1 MGNNLVYSDS
11 SLKSALQPSSN
22 RLESLLEDAKNGNDA
37 AFSKLYDLYFDKI
50 FRFAFYRVSHKEV
63 AEDIT
68 EEVFIR
74 AFTSLS
80 SLGKSSSFESWL
92 YQIAR
97 NRIIDYYRAKK
108 LLLPI
113 DDLENTLEYE
123 TNVIDSVNLQFD
135 QKVFL
140 KVLRELPNDQ
150 QTIIRLKFYED
161 LSNSEIADITGKTE
175 GSIRVTQHRALA
187 KLKELIDE
195 FKNSQNER

>member
-1 MGNNLVYSDS
+1 MENDLVFINS
-11 SLKSALQPSSN
+11 SLKSVLQPDSG
-22 RLESLLEDAKNGNDA
+22 RLETLLEGAKSGKDA
-37 AFSKLYDLYFDKI
+37 AFSKLYELYFDKI
-50 FRFAFYRVSHKEV
+50 YRFAFFRVSHKEV

-80 SLGKSSSFESWL
+80 SLDKASSFESWL

-123 TNVIDSVNLQFD
+123 TNIIDSVNLQFD
-135 QKVFL
+135 QKIFL
-140 KVLRELPNDQ
+140 KVLRDLPEEQ

-161 LSNSEIADITGKTE
+161 LSNTEIADLTGKTE
-175 GSIRVTQHRALA
+175 GSIRVLQHRALT
-187 KLKELIDE
+187 KLKELIETFNRSKD
-195 FKNSQNER
+195 

>member
-1 MGNNLVYSDS
+1 MENNLVYSDS
-11 SLKSALQPSSN
+11 SLKSAFQPASN
-22 RLESLLEDAKNGNDA
+22 RLESLLEDAKNGSDA

-80 SLGKSSSFESWL
+80 SLGKASSFESWL

-123 TNVIDSVNLQFD
+123 TNVIDSVNLKFD

-175 GSIRVTQHRALA
+175 GSIRVIQHRALA

-195 FKNSQNER
+195 FKNSQDAQ

>member
-1 MGNNLVYSDS
+1 MQNDLVFNNS
-11 SLKSALQPSSN
+11 SLKSVLQPDSN
-22 RLESLLEDAKNGNDA
+22 RLETLLEDAKSGQDA
-37 AFSKLYDLYFDKI
+37 AFSKLYELYFDKI

-80 SLGKSSSFESWL
+80 SLDKASSFESWL

-108 LLLPI
+108 LLLPL

-123 TNVIDSVNLQFD
+123 TNIIDSVNLQFD
-135 QKVFL
+135 QKIFL
-140 KVLRELPNDQ
+140 KVLRDLPAEQ

-161 LSNSEIADITGKTE
+161 LSNTEIADITGKTE
-175 GSIRVTQHRALA
+175 GSIRVLQHRALT
-187 KLKELIDE
+187 KLKELIE
-195 FKNSQNER
+195 AFKQSQQ

>member
-1 MGNNLVYSDS
+1 MENNLVFSNS
-11 SLKSALQPSSN
+11 SLKSVLQPDSG
-22 RLESLLEDAKNGNDA
+22 RLETLLEGAKSGKDA
-37 AFSKLYDLYFDKI
+37 AFAKLYELYFDKI
-50 FRFAFYRVSHKEV
+50 YRFAFFRVSHKEV

-80 SLGKSSSFESWL
+80 SLDKASSFESWL

-123 TNVIDSVNLQFD
+123 TNIIDSVNLQFD
-135 QKVFL
+135 QKIFL
-140 KVLRELPNDQ
+140 KVLRELPEDQ
-150 QTIIRLKFYED
+150 QTMIRLKFYED
-161 LSNSEIADITGKTE
+161 LSNTEIADLTGKTE
-175 GSIRVTQHRALA
+175 GSIRVIQHRALT
-187 KLKELIDE
+187 KLKELIDAY
-195 FKNSQNER
+195 NSPKD

>member
-1 MGNNLVYSDS
+1 MENNLVFSSS
-11 SLKSALQPSSN
+11 SLKSVLQSDSS
-22 RLESLLEDAKNGNDA
+22 RLESLLEDAKSGKDA
-37 AFSKLYDLYFDKI
+37 AFSKLYELYFDKI
-50 FRFAFYRVSHKEV
+50 YRFAFYRVSHKEV

-80 SLGKSSSFESWL
+80 SLDKASSFESWL

-108 LLLPI
+108 QLLPL

-123 TNVIDSVNLQFD
+123 TNIIDSVNLQFD
-135 QKVFL
+135 QKIFL
-140 KVLRELPNDQ
+140 KVLRELPADQ

-161 LSNSEIADITGKTE
+161 LSNTEIADMTGKTE
-175 GSIRVTQHRALA
+175 GAIRVLQHRALT
-187 KLKELIDE
+187 KLKELIDA
-195 FKNSQNER
+195 QNLSNE

>member
-1 MGNNLVYSDS
+1 MENDLVFNNS
-11 SLKSALQPSSN
+11 SLKSVLSPDSS
-22 RLESLLEDAKNGNDA
+22 RLETLLEDAKAGKDS
-37 AFSKLYDLYFDKI
+37 AFSKLYELYFDKI

-80 SLGKSSSFESWL
+80 SLDKAGSFESWL

-108 LLLPI
+108 LLLPL

-123 TNVIDSVNLQFD
+123 TNIIDSVNLQFD
-135 QKVFL
+135 QKIFL
-140 KVLRELPNDQ
+140 KVLRDLPEDQ
-150 QTIIRLKFYED
+150 QTIVRLKFYED
-161 LSNSEIADITGKTE
+161 LSNTEIADLTGKTE
-175 GSIRVTQHRALA
+175 GSIRVLQHRALI
-187 KLKELIDE
+187 KLKELIDA
-195 FKNSQNER
+195 QNLSKQ

>member
-1 MGNNLVYSDS
+1 MENNLVFSNS
-11 SLKSALQPSSN
+11 SLKRPFQPAQGE
-22 RLESLLEDAKNGNDA
+22 LETLLEHAKTGQDA
-37 AFSKLYDLYFDKI
+37 AFSKLYELYFDKI
-50 FRFAFYRVSHKEV
+50 FRFAFYRVSHKET

-74 AFTSLS
+74 AFTSIS
-80 SLGKSSSFESWL
+80 SLDKSSSFESWL

-97 NRIIDYYRAKK
+97 NRIIDYYRSKK

-140 KVLRELPNDQ
+140 KVMRELPADQ
-150 QTIIRLKFYED
+150 QTILRLKFFED
-161 LSNSEIADITGKTE
+161 LTNAEISDITGKTE
-175 GSIRVTQHRALA
+175 GSIRVLQHRAIS

-195 FKNSQNER
+195 VNKDK